1 MGGLSVGVYCSA
13 CAMCALR
20 PAVSA
25 NFSAALV
32 AAIASGVIGLAM
44 MFSKL
49 FNHVFS
55 RELGVV
61 AGAA

>member
-1 MGGLSVGVYCSA
+1 
-13 CAMCALR
+13 MCALR

>member
-1 MGGLSVGVYCSA
+1 
-13 CAMCALR
+13 MCCLR
-20 PAVSA
+20 SAVSA
-25 NFSAALV
+25 SLLAACV

-55 RELGVV
+55 CELGVI
-61 AGAA
+61 

>member
-1 MGGLSVGVYCSA
+1 
-13 CAMCALR
+13 MCALR
-20 PAVSA
+20 SLVSA

-55 RELGVV
+55 SRIDDV